1 MCLQCLSTYCSVS
14 VSGVSSSLDKSFDLV
29 NASSCEF
36 IIYEIGDEFTVIK
49 LLSKRDEEPA
59 FVIDALAEDISWLL
73 VTLEM
78 PLDLTLMLISFE
90 NFVSIRSV
98 HC

>member
-1 MCLQCLSTYCSVS
+1 MCLQCLSTYCS

-36 IIYEIGDEFTVIK
+36 IIYEIVIK

-78 PLDLTLMLISFE
+78 PLDLTLILVSFK